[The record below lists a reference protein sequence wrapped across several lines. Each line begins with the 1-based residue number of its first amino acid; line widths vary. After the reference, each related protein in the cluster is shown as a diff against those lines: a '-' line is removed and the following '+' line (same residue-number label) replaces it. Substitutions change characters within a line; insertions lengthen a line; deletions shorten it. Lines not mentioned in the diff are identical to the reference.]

1 MTNATDVTVVMIY
14 FIFVQ
19 RMSHRIMQTMR
30 ERLEYDLMTES
41 AKFMQQTSLLLS
53 EGDNDVCTHI
63 I

>member
-19 RMSHRIMQTMR
+19 RMSLRIMQTMR